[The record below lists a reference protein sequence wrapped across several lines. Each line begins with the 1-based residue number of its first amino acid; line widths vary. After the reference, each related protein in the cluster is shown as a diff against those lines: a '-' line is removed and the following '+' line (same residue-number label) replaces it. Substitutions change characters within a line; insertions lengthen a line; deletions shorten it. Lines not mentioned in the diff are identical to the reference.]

1 VVHAGSIV
9 VLASNR
15 GRSERDGRA
24 IAHDI
29 LGAVEAVA
37 GPGTVTIALGDTCR
51 RPADYAEAF
60 TAARRALDL
69 MLKLGRRG
77 AVVGAR
83 ELGPYGLLLQAS
95 EREELEAFARAALEP
110 LVDHDRRHGADLLGT
125 LRVYLEEDR
134 VQRRAAARCFIHV
147 NTVVYRINRIE
158 QLLGRSLDEPA
169 TVFDLTLAMRI
180 LDVLDGSAGQ
190 GGPAQ
195 ASTAATA

>member
-1 VVHAGSIV
+1 V

-15 GRSERDGRA
+15 GRGERDGRA
-24 IAHDI
+24 IADDI
-29 LGAVEAVA
+29 VSALEAVG
-37 GPGTVTIALGDTCR
+37 GPGTVTIALGDMCR
-51 RPADYAEAF
+51 RPADYAPAF
-60 TAARRALDL
+60 AAARRALDL

-95 EREELEAFARAALEP
+95 ERDDLEAFARNALAP
-110 LVDHDRRHGADLLGT
+110 LVEHDTRHGADLLGT

-158 QLLGRSLDEPA
+158 QLLGRSLDDPA
-169 TVFDLTLAMRI
+169 TVFDLTLALRI
-180 LDVLDGSAGQ
+180 LDVLDGSGGQ
-190 GGPAQ
+190 VVAAPS
-195 ASTAATA
+195 STSG